1 MKKRVLRFE
10 SLEDRQLLAVTAGL
24 EAAAALPAPTEAA
37 PPGYQ
42 VGDVYIASTIDVD
55 GDGFIGPAELSY
67 MSYAWFSTKDTEN
80 WNPASDIDGDG
91 FVGPGDH
98 AHLSSYWF
106 QTNEALPEN
115 TKSYAI
121 YPSDLQN
128 WLLVGN
134 QISKISARGG
144 TLSIDARSGALEAV
158 CDYDGFSENL
168 RVTADF
174 KATAASFKG
183 GLELA
188 VSDTGHRYYAEI
200 QSDRVYL
207 YYVGNNEQMTLLDG
221 ALYSFSVN
229 QTYTIW
235 GQVSGGKVSF
245 GVGNNTLLT
254 YNDTRLSG
262 GWVGFYASSGAVS
275 FSNISVEANPAAVPA
290 PTNRVGDVI
299 VHASIVQNGQP
310 VANPVTTYEI
320 YPSDTQYWYLFGDK
334 ISKVTAKNGT
344 LTIDG
349 RSGALEAVCD
359 YEGFPEDLL
368 VTAAFRS
375 TDLTG
380 GMNAGIEL
388 AVQDSGARYYAEF
401 QTGGAYLYYVSE
413 GESMTLLASAAY
425 TFNYNQSY
433 SVWAQLSDGRLAC
446 GVGSTVL
453 ASVSDSRLS
462 GGKVGFY
469 ASSGQNTFRTIGVYT
484 GDDLYDTG
492 PTPEEENAALRA
504 EVVAYMRSMATV
516 KWTAAADITYY
527 NPDYGVMFKAGQT
540 YYGVPYS
547 QKMRS
552 GSYEKFTSYLNASG
566 VYTGPTEST
575 TYVGSD
581 CSSAV
586 SMAWRVF
593 DPSLS
598 LLGTYYMFPG
608 RGKIVA
614 VGNYSLTSG
623 SHTAQVTS
631 DNGQD
636 VMYAAYACLKPG
648 DAVLWYKQTGGHVR
662 LVSSV
667 DVANQC
673 IYVIEQ
679 SGAAGAGQ
687 PISGNSTWRVD
698 RKYTFA
704 SLFSNGYI
712 PISHQGLQIT

>member
-24 EAAAALPAPTEAA
+24 EAAAALPAPTQAA

-42 VGDVYIASTIDVD
+42 VGDVYIASTMDAD
-55 GDGFIGPAELSY
+55 GDGFIGPSELSY

-80 WNPASDIDGDG
+80 WNPAADIDGDG

-98 AHLSSYWF
+98 AHLSTYWF

-121 YPSDLQN
+121 YPSDLRN
-128 WLLVGN
+128 WALFGN

-334 ISKVTAKNGT
+334 ISKVTAKNGS

-359 YEGFPEDLL
+359 YDAFPEDLR
-368 VTAAFRS
+368 VSAAFRS
-375 TDLTG
+375 TDSTVSFQ
-380 GMNAGIEL
+380 AGIEL
-388 AVQDSGARYYAEF
+388 AVQDSGARYFAEF
-401 QTGGAYLYYVSE
+401 RNTAVTLYYVSE
-413 GESMTLLASAAY
+413 GESFTVLASA
-425 TFNYNQSY
+425 NYSLAHNQSY
-433 SVWAQLSDGRLAC
+433 TVWAQIVDGQVAC
-446 GVGSTVL
+446 GVGDAVQVAANDT
-453 ASVSDSRLS
+453 RLTR
-462 GGKVGFY
+462 GMVGFY
-469 ASSGQNTFRTIGVYT
+469 GGAGNTVFSNIQITPDPSKVVVPDPTPTPTPVSNPEQVVWDYFVAKIGNLYGVAGLMGNLNAESGGFRANNLQNSYERSLGYSDDEYTAAVDNGSYTNFVHDSAGYGIAQWTFWSRKEALLNFARQQGKSIG
-484 GDDLYDTG
+484 DLYMQLDYLWYELSVKYSTLA
-492 PTPEEENAALRA
+492 TRLKNAASIREASDVILLQFERPADQSEAAQIRRA
-504 EVVAYMRSMATV
+504 S
-516 KWTAAADITYY
+516 
-527 NPDYGVMFKAGQT
+527 YGQAI
-540 YYGVPYS
+540 YD
-547 QKMRS
+547 RH
-552 GSYEKFTSYLNASG
+552 
-566 VYTGPTEST
+566 
-575 TYVGSD
+575 VG
-581 CSSAV
+581 
-586 SMAWRVF
+586 
-593 DPSLS
+593 
-598 LLGTYYMFPG
+598 
-608 RGKIVA
+608 
-614 VGNYSLTSG
+614 
-623 SHTAQVTS
+623 
-631 DNGQD
+631 
-636 VMYAAYACLKPG
+636 
-648 DAVLWYKQTGGHVR
+648 
-662 LVSSV
+662 
-667 DVANQC
+667 
-673 IYVIEQ
+673 
-679 SGAAGAGQ
+679 
-687 PISGNSTWRVD
+687 
-698 RKYTFA
+698 
-704 SLFSNGYI
+704 
-712 PISHQGLQIT
+712 

>member
-24 EAAAALPAPTEAA
+24 EAAAALPAPTQAA

-42 VGDVYIASTIDVD
+42 VGDVYIASTMDAD
-55 GDGFIGPAELSY
+55 GDGFIGPSELSY

-80 WNPASDIDGDG
+80 WNPAADIDGDG

-98 AHLSSYWF
+98 AHLSTYWF

-121 YPSDLQN
+121 YPSDLRN
-128 WLLVGN
+128 WALFGN

-254 YNDTRLSG
+254 YSDTRLSG
-262 GWVGFYASSGAVS
+262 GLLGFYASSGAVS
-275 FSNISVEANPAAVPA
+275 FSSITVENNPAAAPA

-299 VHASIVQNGQP
+299 IDAKIVENGAVLP
-310 VANPVTTYEI
+310 DPAVSYEI

-334 ISKVTAKNGT
+334 ISKVTAKNGS

-359 YEGFPEDLL
+359 YDAFPEDLR
-368 VTAAFRS
+368 VSAAFRS
-375 TDLTG
+375 TDSTVSFQ
-380 GMNAGIEL
+380 AGIEL
-388 AVQDSGARYYAEF
+388 AVQDSGARYFAEF
-401 QTGGAYLYYVSE
+401 RNTAVTLYYVSE
-413 GESMTLLASAAY
+413 GESFTVLASA
-425 TFNYNQSY
+425 NYSLAHNQSY
-433 SVWAQLSDGRLAC
+433 TVWAQIVDGQVAC
-446 GVGSTVL
+446 GVGDAVQVAANDT
-453 ASVSDSRLS
+453 RLTR
-462 GGKVGFY
+462 GMVGFY
-469 ASSGQNTFRTIGVYT
+469 GGAGNTVFSNIQITPDPSKVVVPDPTPTPTPVSNPEQVVWDYFVAKIGNLYGVAGLMGNLNAESGGFRANNLQNSYERSLGYSDDEYTAAVDNGSYTNFVHDSAGYGIAQWTFWSRKEALLNFARQQGKSIG
-484 GDDLYDTG
+484 DLYMQLDYLWYELSVKYSTLA
-492 PTPEEENAALRA
+492 TRLKNAASIREASDVILLQFERPADQSEAAQIRRA
-504 EVVAYMRSMATV
+504 S
-516 KWTAAADITYY
+516 
-527 NPDYGVMFKAGQT
+527 YGQAI
-540 YYGVPYS
+540 YD
-547 QKMRS
+547 RH
-552 GSYEKFTSYLNASG
+552 
-566 VYTGPTEST
+566 
-575 TYVGSD
+575 VG
-581 CSSAV
+581 
-586 SMAWRVF
+586 
-593 DPSLS
+593 
-598 LLGTYYMFPG
+598 
-608 RGKIVA
+608 
-614 VGNYSLTSG
+614 
-623 SHTAQVTS
+623 
-631 DNGQD
+631 
-636 VMYAAYACLKPG
+636 
-648 DAVLWYKQTGGHVR
+648 
-662 LVSSV
+662 
-667 DVANQC
+667 
-673 IYVIEQ
+673 
-679 SGAAGAGQ
+679 
-687 PISGNSTWRVD
+687 
-698 RKYTFA
+698 
-704 SLFSNGYI
+704 
-712 PISHQGLQIT
+712 

>member
-24 EAAAALPAPTEAA
+24 EAAAALPAPTQAA
-37 PPGYQ
+37 PAGYR
-42 VGDVYIASTIDVD
+42 VGDVYIASTVDVD

-115 TKSYAI
+115 TKSYEI

-188 VSDTGHRYYAEI
+188 VSDTGHRYYAEL

-245 GVGNNTLLT
+245 GVGDNTLLT
-254 YNDTRLSG
+254 YNDSRLSG

-275 FSNISVEANPAAVPA
+275 FSNITVENNPAAAPA
-290 PTNRVGDVI
+290 VSNRVGDVI
-299 VHASIVQNGQP
+299 INAKIVENGAVLPDP
-310 VANPVTTYEI
+310 VVSYEI

-334 ISKVTAKNGT
+334 ISKVTVKNGT
-344 LTIDG
+344 LTIDA

-359 YEGFPEDLL
+359 YDAFPEDLR
-368 VTAAFRS
+368 VSAAFRS
-375 TDLTG
+375 TDSTVSFQ
-380 GMNAGIEL
+380 AGIEL
-388 AVQDSGARYYAEF
+388 AVQDSGARYFAEF
-401 QTGGAYLYYVSE
+401 RNTAVTLYYVSE
-413 GESMTLLASAAY
+413 EESFTVLASA
-425 TFNYNQSY
+425 NYSIAHNQSY
-433 SVWAQLSDGRLAC
+433 TVWAQIVDGQVAC
-446 GVGSTVL
+446 GVGDAVQVAANDT
-453 ASVSDSRLS
+453 RLTR
-462 GGKVGFY
+462 GMVGFY
-469 ASSGQNTFRTIGVYT
+469 GGAGNTVFSNIQITPDPSKVVVPDPTPTPTPVSNPEQVVWDYFVAKIGNLYGVAGLMGNLNAESGGFRANNLQNSYERSLGMSDAEYTAAVDNGSYTNFVHDSAGYGIAQWTFWSRKEALLNFARQQGKSIG
-484 GDDLYDTG
+484 DLYMQLDYLWYELSVKYSTLA
-492 PTPEEENAALRA
+492 TRLKNAASIREASDVILLQFERPADQSEAAQIRRA
-504 EVVAYMRSMATV
+504 SYGQAIYDRHVA
-516 KWTAAADITYY
+516 
-527 NPDYGVMFKAGQT
+527 
-540 YYGVPYS
+540 
-547 QKMRS
+547 
-552 GSYEKFTSYLNASG
+552 
-566 VYTGPTEST
+566 
-575 TYVGSD
+575 
-581 CSSAV
+581 
-586 SMAWRVF
+586 
-593 DPSLS
+593 
-598 LLGTYYMFPG
+598 
-608 RGKIVA
+608 
-614 VGNYSLTSG
+614 
-623 SHTAQVTS
+623 
-631 DNGQD
+631 
-636 VMYAAYACLKPG
+636 
-648 DAVLWYKQTGGHVR
+648 
-662 LVSSV
+662 
-667 DVANQC
+667 
-673 IYVIEQ
+673 
-679 SGAAGAGQ
+679 
-687 PISGNSTWRVD
+687 
-698 RKYTFA
+698 
-704 SLFSNGYI
+704 
-712 PISHQGLQIT
+712 

>member
-24 EAAAALPAPTEAA
+24 EAAAALPAPTQAA

-42 VGDVYIASTIDVD
+42 VGDVYIASTMDAD
-55 GDGFIGPAELSY
+55 GDGFIGPSELSY

-80 WNPASDIDGDG
+80 WNPAADIDGDG

-98 AHLSSYWF
+98 AHLSTYWF

-121 YPSDLQN
+121 YPSDIQN
-128 WLLVGN
+128 WALFGN

-144 TLSIDARSGALEAV
+144 TLSIDARTGALEAV

-188 VSDTGHRYYAEI
+188 VSDTGHRYYAEL

-245 GVGNNTLLT
+245 GVGDNTLLT

-299 VHASIVQNGQP
+299 VHADIVRNGQP

-334 ISKVTAKNGT
+334 ISKVTARNGS

-359 YEGFPEDLL
+359 YDAFPEDLR
-368 VTAAFRS
+368 VSAAFRS
-375 TDLTG
+375 TDSTVSFQ
-380 GMNAGIEL
+380 AGIEL
-388 AVQDSGARYYAEF
+388 AVQDSGARYFAEF
-401 QTGGAYLYYVSE
+401 RNTAVTLYYVSE
-413 GESMTLLASAAY
+413 GESFTVLASA
-425 TFNYNQSY
+425 NYSLAHNQSY
-433 SVWAQLSDGRLAC
+433 TVWAQIVDGQVAC
-446 GVGSTVL
+446 GVGDAVQIAANDT
-453 ASVSDSRLS
+453 RLTR
-462 GGKVGFY
+462 GMVGFY
-469 ASSGQNTFRTIGVYT
+469 GGAGNTVFSNIQITPDPSKVVAPDPTPTPTPVSNPEQVVWDYFVAKIGNLYGVAGLMGNLNAESGGFRANNLQNSYERSLGMSDDEYTAAVDNGSYTNFVHDSAGYGIAQWTFWSRKEALLNFARQQGKSIG
-484 GDDLYDTG
+484 DLYMQLDYLWYELSVKYSTLA
-492 PTPEEENAALRA
+492 TRLKNAASIREASDVILLQFERPADQSEAAQIRRA
-504 EVVAYMRSMATV
+504 S
-516 KWTAAADITYY
+516 
-527 NPDYGVMFKAGQT
+527 YGQAI
-540 YYGVPYS
+540 YD
-547 QKMRS
+547 RH
-552 GSYEKFTSYLNASG
+552 
-566 VYTGPTEST
+566 
-575 TYVGSD
+575 VG
-581 CSSAV
+581 
-586 SMAWRVF
+586 
-593 DPSLS
+593 
-598 LLGTYYMFPG
+598 
-608 RGKIVA
+608 
-614 VGNYSLTSG
+614 
-623 SHTAQVTS
+623 
-631 DNGQD
+631 
-636 VMYAAYACLKPG
+636 
-648 DAVLWYKQTGGHVR
+648 
-662 LVSSV
+662 
-667 DVANQC
+667 
-673 IYVIEQ
+673 
-679 SGAAGAGQ
+679 
-687 PISGNSTWRVD
+687 
-698 RKYTFA
+698 
-704 SLFSNGYI
+704 
-712 PISHQGLQIT
+712 